1 MTNKRT
7 RVKGMPRK
15 QRAAVMI
22 SIREQH
28 GNRSQRAKAMDA
40 RRTAN
45 PVLDGD
51 SDRLHPWQRH
61 PGRYDVRV
69 DTQKTA
75 GPAYESDSFR
85 AARWKQYSVFKSA
98 AQIAFPQAAVPIEV
112 GYIFLCSLDTIRA
125 DYNIS
130 KSDRSNELGS
140 ALNIAIRE
148 IEKQTMSYVIPPIG
162 NDAVSIIV
170 EKSSEYLEQERL
182 FTDLTARLG
191 LEESCSRNFRYFYEN
206 SLRSCLNQKFG
217 ECVDQ
222 FR

>member
-1 MTNKRT
+1 MAKRPKV
-7 RVKGMPRK
+7 RNMKRR
-15 QRAAVMI
+15 QQQAVMAN
-22 SIREQH
+22 IRGRQA
-28 GNRSQRAKAMDA
+28 RSSQRARAMDA
-40 RRTAN
+40 KRTAN
-45 PVLDGD
+45 RVLDED
-51 SDRLHPWQRH
+51 STHLHPWQRH

-69 DTQKTA
+69 DTQKTT
-75 GPAYESDSFR
+75 GPAHESDSFR
-85 AARWKQYSVFKSA
+85 AARWRQYSVFKSA

-148 IEKQTMSYVIPPIG
+148 IEKQTMIYVIPPIG
-162 NDAVSIIV
+162 NDAVSVIA

-191 LEESCSRNFRYFYEN
+191 LEESCSRDFRYFYEN

>member
-1 MTNKRT
+1 MAKKDKKMPPNRRRAMFARLNADRERST
-7 RVKGMPRK
+7 RRSRHYRNPPR
-15 QRAAVMI
+15 QRDTMVNTCGQQAGGGVTWSM
-22 SIREQH
+22 
-28 GNRSQRAKAMDA
+28 GA
-40 RRTAN
+40 R
-45 PVLDGD
+45 
-51 SDRLHPWQRH
+51 
-61 PGRYDVRV
+61 
-69 DTQKTA
+69 KTT
-75 GPAYESDSFR
+75 GPAYKSDSFH

-130 KSDRSNELGS
+130 KSDRSNELGR
-140 ALNIAIRE
+140 ALNITIGE

-182 FTDLTARLG
+182 FTDLTVRLG
-191 LEESCSRNFRYFYEN
+191 LEESCSRDFCYFYEN